1 MGWEGKCIL
10 FRHTKGIAERTRS
23 PAPVRDLLGRRARD
37 DRVQID
43 AFAPKTSGIEGRIPV
58 VWTSEGDNGMDAIP
72 GPDA

>member
-1 MGWEGKCIL
+1 M
-10 FRHTKGIAERTRS
+10 
-23 PAPVRDLLGRRARD
+23 RDLLGRRARD

-43 AFAPKTSGIEGRIPV
+43 AFVLKTSGIEGRIPV